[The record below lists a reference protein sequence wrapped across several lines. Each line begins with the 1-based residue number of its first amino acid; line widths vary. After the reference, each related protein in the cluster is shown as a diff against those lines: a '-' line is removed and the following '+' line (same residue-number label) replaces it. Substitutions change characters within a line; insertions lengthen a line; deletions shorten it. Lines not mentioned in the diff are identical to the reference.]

1 MQQDFFAE
9 LCKTL
14 HFGNLQAPATSVS
27 GGYMHKMYK
36 LTAEQGTYAV
46 KLLNPSVM
54 RRADVFD
61 NLHLAEALKQELQN
75 AGILLVPANIYDG
88 EKMQCLQNQY
98 FYVFDWLDGKALR
111 DGAVKPKHCEI
122 MGGVLAQIHK
132 IPCDAFVP
140 PTETP
145 HIDWDFYIAKSET
158 DCPKIAKKLCAQR
171 DLLYR
176 RMENGASALQNL
188 PQKICISNGD
198 MDSKNVLWQAGKP
211 YLIDLES
218 LSYGNPYTELF
229 QLALCW
235 AGYESCHLRY
245 RRLEA
250 FLRGYRSVCGEI
262 QTDWELLYDSNI
274 GSLLWLE
281 YNLKRALKIECADE
295 AEQALGIGQVK
306 ETLQHVRYYQKIRE
320 PLLRHLQAEFPF

>member
-1 MQQDFFAE
+1 MQQDFFINI
-9 LCKTL
+9 CKTL
-14 HFGNLQAPATSVS
+14 SLGELQTSVTAVS
-27 GGYMHKMYK
+27 GGYMHKMYRME
-36 LTAEQGTYAV
+36 TAQDTYAV

-54 RRADVFD
+54 QRPDVFR
-61 NLHLAEALKQELQN
+61 NLHLAESLEQELQN
-75 AGILLVPANIYDG
+75 AHIQIVPANIYNG

-98 FYVFDWLDGKALR
+98 YYIFDWLDGKALH
-111 DGAVKPKHCEI
+111 DGAIEPQHCEI
-122 MGGVLAQIHK
+122 MGSILAQIHQ
-132 IPCDAFVP
+132 IPCDASVP
-140 PTETP
+140 PSEVP
-145 HIDWDFYIAKSET
+145 NVDWDFYIAKSET
-158 DCPKIAKKLCAQR
+158 DCPKIAKKLYMYR

-176 RMENGASALQNL
+176 RMENGARAIQNL
-188 PQKICISNGD
+188 PQETCISNGD

-229 QLALCW
+229 QPALCW

-250 FLRGYRSVCGEI
+250 FLRGYQSVFGEI

-281 YNLKRALKIECADE
+281 YNLKRALKIECTNE
-295 AEQALGIGQVK
+295 AERALGIGQVK

-320 PLLRHLQAEFPF
+320 PLLRHLQAEF

>member
-1 MQQDFFAE
+1 MQQEFFTDI
-9 LCKTL
+9 CKTL
-14 HFGNLQAPATSVS
+14 HLGALQAPVTAVS

-36 LTAEQGTYAV
+36 ITTAQGAYAV

-54 RRADVFD
+54 QRPDVFR
-61 NLHLAEALKQELQN
+61 NLHLAETLEQELQN
-75 AGILLVPANIYDG
+75 AGIPIVPANTYNG
-88 EKMQCLQNQY
+88 EKMHCLQNQY
-98 FYVFDWLDGKALR
+98 FYVFDWLDGKSLH

-122 MGGVLAQIHK
+122 MGGILAQIHK
-132 IPCDAFVP
+132 IPCSMSVP
-140 PTETP
+140 PSEPP

-158 DCPKIAKKLCAQR
+158 DCPKIAKKLHTHR

-176 RMENGASALQNL
+176 RTEKGARALQNL
-188 PQKICISNGD
+188 PQKTCISNGD

-235 AGYESCHLRY
+235 GGYASCRLRY
-245 RRLEA
+245 NRLKA
-250 FLRGYRSVCGEI
+250 FLNGYQSVYGEVP
-262 QTDWELLYDSNI
+262 TDWELLYDSNI

-281 YNLKRALKIECADE
+281 YNLKRALGIECTDE
-295 AEQALGIGQVK
+295 SERALGIGQVK
-306 ETLQHVRYYQKIRE
+306 ETLQHARYYQKIRE
-320 PLLRHLQAEFPF
+320 PLLRHLYRKF

>member
-1 MQQDFFAE
+1 MQPDFFIDI
-9 LCKTL
+9 CKTL
-14 HFGNLQAPATSVS
+14 SLGELQTPVVAVS
-27 GGYMHKMYK
+27 GGYMHKMYRME
-36 LTAEQGTYAV
+36 TAQGTYAV

-54 RRADVFD
+54 QRPDVFR
-61 NLHLAEALKQELQN
+61 NLHLAEILEQELQN
-75 AGILLVPANIYDG
+75 AHIPIVPANIYNG

-98 FYVFDWLDGKALR
+98 FYVFDWLDGKALH
-111 DGAVKPKHCEI
+111 DGAIKPKHCEI
-122 MGGVLAQIHK
+122 MGSILARIHG
-132 IPCDAFVP
+132 IPCDASVP
-140 PTETP
+140 PSEIPTV
-145 HIDWDFYIAKSET
+145 DWDFYIQKSET
-158 DCPKIAKKLCAQR
+158 DCPKIAKKLYTHR

-176 RMENGASALQNL
+176 RTENGARALQNL
-188 PQKICISNGD
+188 PQEACISNGD

-218 LSYGNPYTELF
+218 LSYGNPHTELF

-306 ETLQHVRYYQKIRE
+306 ETLQHIRYYQKIRE
-320 PLLRHLQAEFPF
+320 PLLRHLNASFK

>member
-1 MQQDFFAE
+1 MQQDFFINI
-9 LCKTL
+9 CKTL
-14 HFGNLQAPATSVS
+14 SLGELQTSVTAVS
-27 GGYMHKMYK
+27 GGYMHKMYRME
-36 LTAEQGTYAV
+36 TAQDTYAV

-54 RRADVFD
+54 QRPDVFR
-61 NLHLAEALKQELQN
+61 NLHLAESLEQELQN
-75 AGILLVPANIYDG
+75 AHIPIVPANIYNG

-98 FYVFDWLDGKALR
+98 YYVFDWLDGKALH
-111 DGAVKPKHCEI
+111 DGAIKPQHCEI
-122 MGGVLAQIHK
+122 MGSILAQIHQ
-132 IPCDAFVP
+132 IPCDASVP
-140 PTETP
+140 PSEVP
-145 HIDWDFYIAKSET
+145 NVDWDFYIAKSET
-158 DCPKIAKKLCAQR
+158 DCPKIAKKLYMYR

-176 RMENGASALQNL
+176 RMENGARAIQNL
-188 PQKICISNGD
+188 PQETCISNGD

-250 FLRGYRSVCGEI
+250 FLRGYQSVFGEI

-281 YNLKRALKIECADE
+281 YNLKRALKIECTNE
-295 AEQALGIGQVK
+295 AERALGIGQVK

-320 PLLRHLQAEFPF
+320 PLLRHLQAEF

>member
-1 MQQDFFAE
+1 MQQDFFINI
-9 LCKTL
+9 CKTL
-14 HFGNLQAPATSVS
+14 SLGELQTSVTAVS
-27 GGYMHKMYK
+27 GGYMHKMYRME
-36 LTAEQGTYAV
+36 TAQDTYAV

-54 RRADVFD
+54 QRPDVFR
-61 NLHLAEALKQELQN
+61 NLHLAESLEQELQN
-75 AGILLVPANIYDG
+75 AHIPIVPANIYNG

-98 FYVFDWLDGKALR
+98 YYVFDWLDGKALH
-111 DGAVKPKHCEI
+111 DGALKPQHCEI
-122 MGGVLAQIHK
+122 MGSILAQIHQ
-132 IPCDAFVP
+132 IPCDASVP
-140 PTETP
+140 PSEVP
-145 HIDWDFYIAKSET
+145 NVDWDFYIAKSET
-158 DCPKIAKKLCAQR
+158 DCPKIAKKLYMYR

-176 RMENGASALQNL
+176 RMENGARAIQNL
-188 PQKICISNGD
+188 PQETCISNGD

-250 FLRGYRSVCGEI
+250 FLRGYQSVFGEI

-281 YNLKRALKIECADE
+281 YNLKRALKIECTNE
-295 AEQALGIGQVK
+295 AERALGIGQVK

-320 PLLRHLQAEFPF
+320 PLLRHLQA

>member
-1 MQQDFFAE
+1 MQQDFFINI
-9 LCKTL
+9 CKTL
-14 HFGNLQAPATSVS
+14 SLGKLQTPVTAVS
-27 GGYMHKMYK
+27 GGYMHKMYRME
-36 LTAEQGTYAV
+36 TAQDTYAV

-54 RRADVFD
+54 QRPDVFR
-61 NLHLAEALKQELQN
+61 NLHLAESLEQELQN
-75 AGILLVPANIYDG
+75 AHIPIVPAHIYNG

-98 FYVFDWLDGKALR
+98 YYVFDWLDGKALH
-111 DGAVKPKHCEI
+111 DGAIKPQHCEI
-122 MGGVLAQIHK
+122 MGSILAQIHQ
-132 IPCDAFVP
+132 IPCDASVP
-140 PTETP
+140 PSEVP
-145 HIDWDFYIAKSET
+145 NVDWDFYIAKSET
-158 DCPKIAKKLCAQR
+158 DCPKIAKKLYVYR

-176 RMENGASALQNL
+176 RMENGARAIQNL
-188 PQKICISNGD
+188 PQETCISNGD

-250 FLRGYRSVCGEI
+250 FLRGYQSVFGEI

-281 YNLKRALKIECADE
+281 YNLKRALKIECTNE
-295 AEQALGIGQVK
+295 AERALGIGQVK

-320 PLLRHLQAEFPF
+320 PLLRHLQA